1 MDGMV
6 QTFYMSGRRETLF
19 YGLLEVIKECFERR
33 EFNLQDLQ
41 RELQNFSKVGGIHAE
56 LAKFDSNRLRRHLR
70 KLVATGHLLE
80 IKGSGRNSHL
90 YKYLPENGKAE
101 YRLDGSFGNN
111 LINNNLINMDSS
123 DLKNLGISDQI
134 ISLSFLLKQL
144 QNQENDLIKELARV
158 QSAIS
163 ECQEK
168 MMSLVERSRQ
178 SEF

>member
-1 MDGMV
+1 MP
-6 QTFYMSGRRETLF
+6 GRRETLF

-41 RELQNFSKVGGIHAE
+41 RELQNFSKVGGIRAE
-56 LAKFDSNRLRRHLR
+56 LARFDSERLRRHLR

-80 IKGSGRNSHL
+80 IKGSGRNFHL

-101 YRLDGSFGNN
+101 YRLNGSFA
-111 LINNNLINMDSS
+111 NNLINMDLS

>member
-1 MDGMV
+1 MP
-6 QTFYMSGRRETLF
+6 GRRETLF

-56 LAKFDSNRLRRHLR
+56 LAKFDSERLRRHLR

-101 YRLDGSFGNN
+101 YRLDGSFANN
-111 LINNNLINMDSS
+111 SINMDFS

>member
-1 MDGMV
+1 MP
-6 QTFYMSGRRETLF
+6 GRRETLF

-56 LAKFDSNRLRRHLR
+56 LAKFDSERLRRHLR

-101 YRLDGSFGNN
+101 YRLDGSFANN
-111 LINNNLINMDSS
+111 SINMDLS